1 MSLQKK
7 IELDMREAMKAK
19 DRKTNLLKYFVAEF
33 SRRPN
38 LNIELTDNEVIS
50 IIKKYIKSIEETAK
64 AMHKVDSNGNIILSE
79 EQAFEINTLSEYL
92 PKQAT
97 EEEIITWIKNNLE
110 IPENPNARMKLMKDI
125 MKQFGSSVDGN
136 VVKSILMGL

>member
-7 IELDMREAMKAK
+7 IELDMREAMKTK

-64 AMHKVDSNGNIILSE
+64 AMHKVDSSGNIILSE
-79 EQAFEINTLSEYL
+79 EQVFEVNTLSEYL

-110 IPENPNARMKLMKDI
+110 IPKNPNARMKLMKDI